1 MGEKILAG
9 EGEAEGNTL
18 GRILF
23 LIFLLVPL
31 IEIAFFVVIGQA
43 IGLWPTLLG
52 VLVTAVAGSL
62 VLRIQGMALFARIRD
77 TMGQG
82 MLPARALADA
92 MMVGMAGVLLLTP
105 GYFTDLLGILLLI
118 PPVRGLIYAF
128 LKRRMQL
135 VSTVGTGYGWST
147 ERRVGDDGTI
157 DLDDDHWRR
166 P

>member
-1 MGEKILAG
+1 M
-9 EGEAEGNTL
+9 

-23 LIFLLVPL
+23 LIFMLVPL

-62 VLRIQGMALFARIRD
+62 VLRIQGTALLKEIRQ

-92 MMVGMAGVLLLTP
+92 MLVAIAGVLLLTP

-118 PPVRGLIYAF
+118 PPVRGGIYAV
-128 LKRRMQL
+128 LRSRMSV
-135 VSTVGTGYGWST
+135 VSTGYGGYGWRA
-147 ERRVGDDGTI
+147 EQRVPDGGTI
-157 DLDDDHWRR
+157 DLDDEDWRQR
-166 P
+166 